1 MDNSNSI
8 IPSQRVIIDAVYV
21 EEDQLNGINQL
32 PPPPNTPQFS
42 VTLSPKSN
50 EKDFVFLISCFA
62 AVGLGGLVG
71 LIIVVILNIF

>member
-8 IPSQRVIIDAVYV
+8 IPSQRVVIDAVYV
-21 EEDQLNGINQL
+21 EEDLLNGTNQL

-42 VTLSPKSN
+42 VTIPPKSN
-50 EKDFVFLISCFA
+50 DQDFVFLIGCFA

-71 LIIVVILNIF
+71 LIVVVILNII